1 MLGPDYYVDVHD
13 YIKNAGHH
21 KPSMLQD
28 IEAKRRT
35 EIDYINGK
43 IIEYGE
49 RAGVPTPYNTT
60 LRSLVKAL
68 ET

>member
-1 MLGPDYYVDVHD
+1 
-13 YIKNAGHH
+13 
-21 KPSMLQD
+21 MLQD
-28 IEAKRRT
+28 IEANRQT

-49 RAGVPTPYNTT
+49 RAGIPTPFNTT